1 MNKLTYIDDCKLD
14 RFILEKILSRF
25 GSSFEVK
32 CTDSG
37 NEVLNLLSQNQQSYS
52 DKLPDLILL
61 DIYMP
66 DFDAWDFLDKVE
78 LIYPALNRSLEIY
91 ILSASKYPADVE
103 RLKQYT
109 CVKAFILKPITKEVL
124 QKLIRHKIS
133 PISEFALLE
142 ACN

>member
-1 MNKLTYIDDCKLD
+1 MSKLTYIDDCKLD

-32 CTDSG
+32 CADTG
-37 NEVLNLLSQNQQSYS
+37 NEVLNQLSQQDGYN
-52 DKLPDLILL
+52 DKQPDLILL

-66 DFDAWDFLDKVE
+66 CFDAWDFLDKVE
-78 LIYPALNRSLEIY
+78 LIYPTLNRSLEVY
-91 ILSASKYPADVE
+91 ILSASKFPADVE
-103 RLKQYT
+103 RLKNYT

-133 PISEFALLE
+133 PVTQFAILE

>member
-25 GSSFEVK
+25 GLSCEVK
-32 CTDSG
+32 CADSG
-37 NEVLNLLSQNQQSYS
+37 NEVLQQLSQRNTYN

-61 DIYMP
+61 DIYIP
-66 DFDAWDFLDKVE
+66 GFDAWDFLNKVE
-78 LIYPALNRSLEIY
+78 LIYPTLNCTLEIY
-91 ILSASKYPADVE
+91 ILSAFKYPADIE
-103 RLKQYT
+103 RLKQYS

-133 PISEFALLE
+133 PVNEFAMLE